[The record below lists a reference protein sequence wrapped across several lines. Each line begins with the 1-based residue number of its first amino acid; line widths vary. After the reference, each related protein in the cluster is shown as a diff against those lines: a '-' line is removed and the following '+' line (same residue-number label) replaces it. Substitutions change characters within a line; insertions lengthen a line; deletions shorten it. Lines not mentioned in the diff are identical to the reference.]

1 MKLQIKG
8 ERDKQLSYAFIGLSS
23 LVFLLGAGNVLTGS
37 LAWYFATTQKT
48 ITTPMSYNQPFASD
62 ASGADASGMTM
73 FATSFIYWRLNVSP
87 ENIDN
92 NQKMLLG
99 FVPSTERDPLKKAL
113 DIEAER
119 IKKGGIT
126 TRFDTRE
133 IRVMAEPG
141 VVEFS
146 GTLKSS
152 TTNGAITTSLADQD
166 KRYRLKIRY
175 ETRVTTRTINT
186 ITTGNLN
193 YDVSRPRGVGR
204 LGRRLLQQFR

>member
-1 MKLQIKG
+1 MKLQVKG

-62 ASGADASGMTM
+62 SSGADASGMTM
-73 FATSFIYWRLNVSP
+73 FASSFIYWRLNVSP

-99 FVPSTERDPLKKAL
+99 FVPSAERDPLKKAL

-133 IRVMAEPG
+133 VRVMAEPG

-152 TTNGAITTSLADQD
+152 TTNGAITTPLADQE

-175 ETRVTTRTINT
+175 ENGQVNLLDFSELQPVTTTN
-186 ITTGNLN
+186 
-193 YDVSRPRGVGR
+193 
-204 LGRRLLQQFR
+204 

>member
-1 MKLQIKG
+1 MKLQVKG

-62 ASGADASGMTM
+62 SSGADASGMTM

-99 FVPSTERDPLKKAL
+99 FVPSTERDLLKKAL
-113 DIEAER
+113 DVEAER

-133 IRVMAEPG
+133 VRVMAEPG

-152 TTNGAITTSLADQD
+152 TTNGAITTPLADQE

-175 ETRVTTRTINT
+175 ENGQVNLLDFSELQPVPTTN
-186 ITTGNLN
+186 
-193 YDVSRPRGVGR
+193 
-204 LGRRLLQQFR
+204 